1 MHKRSISRQSCTN
14 LANQSFV
21 SPNTT
26 QVMLETLEPLETE
39 GDVTV
44 DSVLNKIQIYNE
56 LLDYF
61 VVKVQDEKLE
71 QMLML

>member
-1 MHKRSISRQSCTN
+1 
-14 LANQSFV
+14 V